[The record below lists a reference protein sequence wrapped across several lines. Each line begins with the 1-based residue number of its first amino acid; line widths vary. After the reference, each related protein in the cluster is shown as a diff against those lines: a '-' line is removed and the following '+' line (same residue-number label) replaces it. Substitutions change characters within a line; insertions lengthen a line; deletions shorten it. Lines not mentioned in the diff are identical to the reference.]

1 MSDQESVFATHRAV
15 ILEQE
20 RLQALVLHL
29 YNSDQWPFNLGNQL
43 TQLDAGTLST
53 AIALMIS
60 YHRHGEN
67 DEAFLALGRQLADYR
82 IEQKRQFDARLAE
95 LDEEVRR
102 DNDGR
107 LIDGPRFD
115 APRRDPGPRR

>member
-1 MSDQESVFATHRAV
+1 M
-15 ILEQE
+15 
-20 RLQALVLHL
+20 HL
-29 YNSDQWPFNLGNQL
+29 YDSNDWPFNLGNQL

-67 DEAFLALGRQLADYR
+67 DQAFLALGRQLADYR
-82 IEQKRQFDARLAE
+82 SDQKRQ
-95 LDEEVRR
+95 LDERR
-102 DNDGR
+102 AERDQDGR
-107 LIDGPRFD
+107 LIDPPSYD